1 MASATNELMF
11 ELMKRIHNDIG
22 ELRLDMQEIKR
33 RMTNTEEAVVGVN
46 RRLDRH
52 EDRLERIERRL
63 ELREMAEAQAPF
75 EPQP

>member
-1 MASATNELMF
+1 MTGVTND
-11 ELMKRIHNDIG
+11 LMKRIHNDIG

-52 EDRLERIERRL
+52 DDRLERIERRL
-63 ELREMAEAQAPF
+63 ELHELAEAQAPF
-75 EPQP
+75 EPKP